1 MSLLSRLAEKSWQT
15 PGAQDFGEPEDYRPA
30 ATTVGLVAYLAVAS
44 VAFSLLVT
52 AYVMRMGMAGAMEH
66 GMVADWRPMPEPM
79 LLWINTGILI
89 ASSAAWEA
97 ARRAPDELRRVRLAS
112 VTGGLLGLAFLFGQI
127 LLWRHYQAAGYF
139 ASANP
144 ANAFFYLLT
153 GLHGV
158 HLAGGLVA
166 AARVLARLGDEGV
179 SRHAL
184 RNVGLCALYWHFLL
198 LVWIVL
204 VGLLVST

>member
-1 MSLLSRLAEKSWQT
+1 MSLLGRLAEKSWQT
-15 PGAQDFGEPEDYRPA
+15 PGAQDFGEPADYRPA
-30 ATTVGLVAYLAVAS
+30 AATVGLVAYLAVAS

-66 GMVADWRPMPEPM
+66 GMVADWRPLPEPM
-79 LLWINTGILI
+79 LLWINTGILV

-97 ARRAPDELRRVRLAS
+97 ARRGPRELRWVRLA
-112 VTGGLLGLAFLFGQI
+112 TMIGALLGVAFLFGQVW
-127 LLWRHYQAAGYF
+127 LWRDYQAAGYF

-153 GLHGV
+153 GLHGL
-158 HLAGGLVA
+158 HLAGGLMAV
-166 AARVLARLGDEGV
+166 ARVLAQLGHEGA

-204 VGLLVST
+204 AVLLAST